1 MDSIALGQKIHRL
14 REEKG
19 LTQMQLAE
27 LIHMSDRTISR
38 IEIGMVQ
45 PELSTLTALSRE
57 LKVSLD
63 FLLSDDT
70 DISKEMY
77 IQEIAYRASKLD
89 MRGVKHLLQYID
101 LYIKTET
108 EYLISNNKT

>member
-1 MDSIALGQKIHRL
+1 MDIITLGLKIHKL

-27 LIHMSDRTISR
+27 SIHISNRTISR
-38 IEIGMVQ
+38 IEVGMVQ
-45 PELSTLTALSRE
+45 PELSTLTAISRE

-63 FLLSDDT
+63 FLLSDET

-89 MRGVKHLLQYID
+89 MRGVKHLLDYID
-101 LYIKTET
+101 LYRKTEAEFLT
-108 EYLISNNKT
+108 DNNTT

>member
-1 MDSIALGQKIHRL
+1 MDSITLGLKIHKL

-27 LIHMSDRTISR
+27 SIHISNRTISR
-38 IEIGMVQ
+38 IEVGMVQ
-45 PELSTLTALSRE
+45 PELSTLTAISRE

-63 FLLSDDT
+63 FLLSDET

-89 MRGVKHLLQYID
+89 MRGVKHLLNYID
-101 LYIKTET
+101 LYRKTEAEFLT
-108 EYLISNNKT
+108 DNNTT